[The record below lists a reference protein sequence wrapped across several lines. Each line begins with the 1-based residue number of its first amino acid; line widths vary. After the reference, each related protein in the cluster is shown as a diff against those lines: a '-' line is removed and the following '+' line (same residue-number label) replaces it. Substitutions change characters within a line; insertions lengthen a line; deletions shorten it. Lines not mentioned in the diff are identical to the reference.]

1 MLTNIQRGIYLQKI
15 MVYLA
20 YEAMDASKKRT
31 WHTFGRKVIWTD
43 RIAMKLDVSCIL
55 SAAYTK
61 LLIDISKH
69 IEKSPEKFGELM
81 AWETDGYHHGVIRSS
96 FNGHKKWSCTLQG
109 SSFLKWMFIRNLSL
123 TLFCNSRFETIHQ
136 NYLTNMETFS
146 T

>member
-1 MLTNIQRGIYLQKI
+1 MLTNIRGIYFKKI
-15 MVYLA
+15 MVSLA
-20 YEAMDASKKRT
+20 YEAMDASKNRT
-31 WHTFGRKVIWTD
+31 WHTFGRKVSWTD

-69 IEKSPEKFGELM
+69 IEKSLEKFGELM
-81 AWETDGYHHGVIRSS
+81 AWEADGYYHGIIRPS

-109 SSFLKWMFIRNLSL
+109 CSCLKWMFIRNLPQ
-123 TLFCNSRFETIHQ
+123 TVFCNSRFETIHQ
-136 NYLTNMETFS
+136 NYFTNMETFS